1 MVAEEKNIYWL
12 DSGHPNYERWKR
24 GRHASGKR
32 AGVVMKI
39 ISPMKDCRNLNVLD
53 LGSGEGGTSY
63 LFAETNKVISYDLS
77 LLRLKR
83 QHQSDDNY
91 FLLNGRAE
99 NLPFRDSFFDLI
111 ILQDVLEHVENR
123 ELLVNEIYR
132 VLKRNGM
139 IYIST
144 PNKYSVM
151 NIISDPHWGMPLI
164 SLFSR
169 EIIKNYFLRFFRKT
183 DFKRKDIAELLSL
196 KELKNMFGYYVFYIK
211 TKEAVQILSED
222 PEGIL
227 WSSFHI
233 FIYRLL
239 KKTGLFFIIRKSAN
253 NRFGII
259 NNFISPTFYIILV
272 KI

>member
-1 MVAEEKNIYWL
+1 MVAEKKNIYWL
-12 DSGHPNYERWKR
+12 DSRHPNYERWKR
-24 GRHASGKR
+24 GRQAAGKR
-32 AGVVMKI
+32 AGVVKKI
-39 ISPMKDCRNLNVLD
+39 ISTMKDCRNLNVLD
-53 LGSGEGGTSY
+53 LGSGEGGTSS

-83 QHQSDDNY
+83 QPQSGENY

-99 NLPFRDSFFDLI
+99 DLPFRDSSFDLI

-123 ELLVNEIYR
+123 KLLSNEIWR

-144 PNKYSVM
+144 PNKYSFI
-151 NIISDPHWGMPLI
+151 NILSDPHWGMPMI
-164 SLFSR
+164 SLFRR
-169 EIIKNYFLRFFRKT
+169 EIIKNHFLRYFRRA
-183 DFKRKDIAELLSL
+183 DFGREDIAELLSL
-196 KELKNMFGYYVFYIK
+196 KELKNMFGNYVLYIK

-227 WSSFHI
+227 WSSLHLFL
-233 FIYRLL
+233 YRLL
-239 KKTGLFFIIRKSAN
+239 KTTGLFFIIRKSAN

-259 NNFISPTFYIILV
+259 NNFISPTFYIILTKV
-272 KI
+272 

>member
-1 MVAEEKNIYWL
+1 MVAEEKNICWL
-12 DSGHPNYERWKR
+12 DRGHPNYDRWKR

-32 AGVVMKI
+32 AVVVKKI

-53 LGSGEGGTSY
+53 LGSGEGGTSS

-77 LLRLKR
+77 FLRLKR
-83 QHQSDDNY
+83 QHQSGNNY

-99 NLPFRDSFFDLI
+99 VLPFRNSSFDLI
-111 ILQDVLEHVENR
+111 VLQDVLEHVENR
-123 ELLVNEIYR
+123 KLLSNEIRR

-151 NIISDPHWGMPLI
+151 NVISDPHWGMPLI
-164 SLFSR
+164 SLFRR
-169 EIIKNYFLRFFRKT
+169 EIIRNHFLRFFRKA
-183 DFKRKDIAELLSL
+183 DFRRKDIAELLSL
-196 KELKNMFGYYVFYIK
+196 KELKNLFGNYIFYIK

-222 PEGIL
+222 PEGLL
-227 WSSFHI
+227 WSSFHL
-233 FIYRLL
+233 FLYKLL
-239 KKTGLFFIIRKSAN
+239 KKTGLFFIIKKSAN
-253 NRFGII
+253 NRYGII

-272 KI
+272 KL